1 MRRIIPTRFTSA
13 HAVAGVALFV
23 ALGGGAYAATGSPF
37 VGPHGNI
44 NTCVPPGG
52 GGVNVWKPGHLCTG
66 GRVGLA
72 FPVVGQPGPTGRTGP
87 TGLTGPTGAT
97 GAPNPSAT
105 TVDGQTVTKVLL
117 KEPTPASGTT
127 SMALYTGA
135 GLTILANCDS
145 TGAASLQANGPS
157 SADSD
162 LTVSGYDNTSPFI
175 YGSQTS
181 TLGPASVAAL
191 GPASAGE
198 ATFSYASNGGQ
209 TVTGTIG
216 YQRAPSL
223 GTFAGCTFSGS
234 VTAG

>member
-1 MRRIIPTRFTSA
+1 MRRIIPTRVTSA

-37 VGPHGNI
+37 IGPHGNI

-52 GGVNVWKPGHLCTG
+52 GGVNVWKPGHRCTG

-72 FPVVGQPGPTGRTGP
+72 FPVVGQPGATGQTGP

-105 TVDGQTVTKVLL
+105 TVDGQTVTKLLL

-135 GLTILANCDS
+135 GLTDS
-145 TGAASLQANGPS
+145 RQLRQHRRREPPGQRPLERGLRSHGQRLRQHQPVHLWQP
-157 SADSD
+157 DEH
-162 LTVSGYDNTSPFI
+162 PR
-175 YGSQTS
+175 
-181 TLGPASVAAL
+181 
-191 GPASAGE
+191 AGE
-198 ATFSYASNGGQ
+198 RRCARS
-209 TVTGTIG
+209 
-216 YQRAPSL
+216 RERR
-223 GTFAGCTFSGS
+223 
-234 VTAG
+234 